1 MIGTGAKSVGSANT
15 ALCEVK
21 TMADMTVERALELL
35 LAELEQY
42 QERERVQAE
51 EIGRL
56 KERLQ
61 ILEHCH
67 SKENRDRTAAERD
80 RDTATARADAY
91 RGAMEKAWSA
101 PEGSDTIQCPFE
113 KIGILVD
120 ENWCCDKCPMPDL
133 CEIALANDPERR
145 QFGCRPLQARS
156 AGGDR

>member
-1 MIGTGAKSVGSANT
+1 
-15 ALCEVK
+15 
-21 TMADMTVERALELL
+21 MADMTVERALELL

-80 RDTATARADAY
+80 RDAATARADAY

-133 CEIALANDPERR
+133 CEIALANDT
-145 QFGCRPLQARS
+145 CT
-156 AGGDR
+156 